1 MNKEYLEGMKT
12 AIEDCEKNGFD
23 WVVSITV
30 NTNYS
35 SLECEYDKGYF
46 ETVELMAK
54 HNKEIENP
62 LKSR

>member
-30 NTNYS
+30 NTNHMA
-35 SLECEYDKGYF
+35 
-46 ETVELMAK
+46 VEIYRPFQKRKLPY
-54 HNKEIENP
+54 ENIF
-62 LKSR
+62 